1 MGIKILSTMNVEVFA
16 ISHSPNKEEEAKR
29 IGANHFVL
37 SSSVT
42 AMNKLKRDH
51 ALDIIL
57 DTVGAL
63 PSEEDAS
70 PSTPE
75 GGSPTSREDKRD
87 KDSFAA
93 RVLRRRRRRARNAR
107 TLRLDRFK
115 HETSRNHRN

>member
-1 MGIKILSTMNVEVFA
+1 MYSPCKKYIDMVKKTRDHLETPVKVGVRGLGGLGQMGIKILSTMNVEVFA

-63 PSEEDAS
+63 PSEEDGVPVYS
-70 PSTPE
+70 
-75 GGSPTSREDKRD
+75 G
-87 KDSFAA
+87 
-93 RVLRRRRRRARNAR
+93 RRQPDFQRG
-107 TLRLDRFK
+107 
-115 HETSRNHRN
+115 

>member
-1 MGIKILSTMNVEVFA
+1 MVKKTRESETPVKVGVRGLGGLGQMGIKILSTMNVEVFA

-57 DTVGAL
+57 DT
-63 PSEEDAS
+63 
-70 PSTPE
+70 
-75 GGSPTSREDKRD
+75 
-87 KDSFAA
+87 A
-93 RVLRRRRRRARNAR
+93 RHNSGYRRRSSFGGRRLPVYSGRRQPDFQR
-107 TLRLDRFK
+107 G
-115 HETSRNHRN
+115 